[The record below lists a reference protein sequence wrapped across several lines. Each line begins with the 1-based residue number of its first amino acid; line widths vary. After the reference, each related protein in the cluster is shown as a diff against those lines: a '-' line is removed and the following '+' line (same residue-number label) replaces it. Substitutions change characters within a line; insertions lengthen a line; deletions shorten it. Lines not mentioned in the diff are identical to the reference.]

1 MVLSTSGRNYPKP
14 HLLGG
19 DGREHGRIGVD
30 VVQEAGEER
39 GREVELSSKKAG
51 SGRNYAI
58 LNISQSKKGLREPV
72 SRQTPSLTRT
82 LGAANKKQPKQ
93 VPVQLKL
100 ANLRRHRRVPRI
112 S

>member
-19 DGREHGRIGVD
+19 DGREHGRIGVN

-51 SGRNYAI
+51 ETTQYLIFRNRKRA
-58 LNISQSKKGLREPV
+58 
-72 SRQTPSLTRT
+72 
-82 LGAANKKQPKQ
+82 
-93 VPVQLKL
+93 
-100 ANLRRHRRVPRI
+100 
-112 S
+112 

>member
-19 DGREHGRIGVD
+19 DGREHGRIGVN

-39 GREVELSSKKAG
+39 GREVELR

-58 LNISQSKKGLREPV
+58 LNISQSKKGLRESV

-82 LGAANKKQPKQ
+82 FEEANKQQPKQ